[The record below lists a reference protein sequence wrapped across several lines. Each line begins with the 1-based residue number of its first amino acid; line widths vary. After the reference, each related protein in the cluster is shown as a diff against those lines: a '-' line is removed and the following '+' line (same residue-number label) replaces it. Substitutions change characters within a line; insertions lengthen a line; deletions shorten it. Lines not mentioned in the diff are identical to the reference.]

1 MTKTLAI
8 VGARL
13 NSNRLAGKHLLPLAG
28 EPMISHI
35 WRRLMRCNEVNSL
48 ELATTADHFNRPLL
62 YWANEHRV
70 ECHPYEG
77 DVNDL
82 MARLDKIIQ
91 RQDPDYILYV
101 CGDCPL
107 IDPEFIDHGL
117 KALKRSAKDAVML
130 EEGIRT
136 LHEGLSFYSRNG
148 WNKLMAASQCT
159 MSREHVGYA
168 DKLTPVLDRVVICDS
183 GDYGQ
188 ISHRISVDTQADYRF
203 MAETYRRWYTN
214 HESDSIVSLAWVQQQ
229 LLQDSQLTS
238 INAHVT
244 QKAADKQY
252 AKASLYCHL
261 GADIGL
267 GHFRRIELIA
277 DALQEYLGIG
287 STIHVLYDGEPLSS
301 SSTKLHWY
309 RTEQSLL
316 DAMSEDKNP
325 LLVLDFHPEFI
336 APTSLTQALK
346 GPKQHGAKLVGIDKL
361 SPLIETLNRLF
372 IPSFYTALTD
382 NKVSY
387 GWQNY
392 LFRAR
397 PNKTKQRQVLV
408 LTGGS
413 DALGYGARLPTM
425 LTELGLDW
433 PITWIQGPLA
443 PTPNIPQHSNIKLL
457 QDPQNLDELIAGAE
471 VILTCYGLSLFE
483 AIYSGA
489 ATLLLP
495 PKHLVD
501 LDELQRLRAENCCI
515 ISESLE
521 HACAMLTESV
531 ARESLREALQTQS
544 KQVFADHRGIKQ
556 LMAEIKML
564 MAND

>member
-1 MTKTLAI
+1 MTKTLAL

-13 NSNRLAGKHLLPLAG
+13 NSSRLAGKHLLPLAG
-28 EPMISHI
+28 EPMIAHI
-35 WRRLMRCNEVNSL
+35 WRRLEQCKEVDCS
-48 ELATTADHFNRPLL
+48 ELATTADSFNQPLVD
-62 YWANEHRV
+62 WANEQQII
-70 ECHPYEG
+70 CHPFEG

-117 KALKRSAKDAVML
+117 KALKRSGKDAIML
-130 EEGIRT
+130 EENIKT

-148 WNKLMAASQCT
+148 WKKLLAASQCT

-168 DKLTPVLDRVVICDS
+168 DKLTPVLDRVAICDS

-214 HESDSIVSLAWVQQQ
+214 HESDSIVSLAWVHQQ
-229 LLQDSQLTS
+229 LLQDPQLAS

-301 SSTKLHWY
+301 CSAKIHWY
-309 RTEQSLL
+309 QTEKSLL
-316 DAMSEDKNP
+316 NAMSEDKNP
-325 LLVLDFHPEFI
+325 LLLLDFHPEFI

-346 GPKQHGAKLVGIDKL
+346 APKQHGAKLVGIDKL
-361 SPLIETLNRLF
+361 SPLIETLDRLF

-397 PNKTKQRQVLV
+397 PNNTKQRQVLV

-413 DALGYGARLPTM
+413 DALGYGAQLPAM
-425 LTELGLDW
+425 LTELDLDW

-443 PTPNIPQHSNIKLL
+443 PTPDIPQHSNIKLV
-457 QDPQNLDELIAGAE
+457 QDPKNLDELIAGAE

-515 ISESLE
+515 VSESLE
-521 HACAMLTESV
+521 HACAMLTDLV
-531 ARESLREALQTQS
+531 AHESLREALQTQS
-544 KQVFADHRGIKQ
+544 KHVFADHRGIKQ
-556 LMAEIKML
+556 LVEEIKTL